1 MAMTTLTGRGPGLK
15 RSLGRVVGLLFA
27 AMFVVQTVGVAFALR
42 RKREVSLVP
51 DPASD
56 DVTLTSIYGP
66 LEFAST
72 AQAFRGGT
80 LTCLYGGGTLD
91 LRGATLAPGGA
102 TLRIQAFK
110 MAPRSSFR
118 RPGGSRS
125 RSSGSAAS
133 TTADERD
140 PRAGCDQDPS
150 SRGRRRGNLTKS
162 RGRIPAHC
170 VEGEPSATPDTQTG
184 HLTLD
189 G

>member
-1 MAMTTLTGRGPGLK
+1 MAMTTLTGREPGLK

-102 TLRIQAFK
+102 TLRIQAFNSGAQILIP
-110 MAPRSSFR
+110 APWRLEVKVVGLGGVDDG
-118 RPGGSRS
+118 RPHIDRPADAPMLRIEGWAMFGGFGIASEGPRDGDD
-125 RSSGSAAS
+125 RGSAS
-133 TTADERD
+133 Q
-140 PRAGCDQDPS
+140 P
-150 SRGRRRGNLTKS
+150 
-162 RGRIPAHC
+162 I
-170 VEGEPSATPDTQTG
+170 VAT
-184 HLTLD
+184 
-189 G
+189 